1 MTEYIYLKDEEIMYY
16 VHNLNWHLPER
27 IQKEAIQILSQLPP
41 DKVDLLL
48 SEYRK
53 EYFENAVSI
62 LRKMGYPRNRKA
74 LPQLADLLEDRNV
87 PGALEAI
94 ELFRD
99 LGKAISTPYIEI
111 ECQKALQPLNEDW
124 LEHLYFACDSLG
136 ITEENFSDKN
146 AYRIMKK
153 EAESL

>member
-1 MTEYIYLKDEEIMYY
+1 MAEYIYLKNEEIMYY

-94 ELFRD
+94 ELFQ
-99 LGKAISTPYIEI
+99 YMV
-111 ECQKALQPLNEDW
+111 
-124 LEHLYFACDSLG
+124 Y
-136 ITEENFSDKN
+136 
-146 AYRIMKK
+146 
-153 EAESL
+153 